1 MTASRSSGRDP
12 YTVNDDSTIGAWRAI
27 TQAHRENNT
36 LVAGLGGDKD
46 GLTQL
51 RTNPHWV
58 AEGDVFVY
66 FWGEYLMAMG
76 VAMLQ
81 GAKPPALTISPQTV
95 LTKENISRYYKPGM
109 FTAKVLPRLPA
120 VDRYLAKPGIL
131 QKFHNIEGL

>member
-1 MTASRSSGRDP
+1 
-12 YTVNDDSTIGAWRAI
+12 
-27 TQAHRENNT
+27 
-36 LVAGLGGDKD
+36 
-46 GLTQL
+46 
-51 RTNPHWV
+51 V

-95 LTKENISRYYKPGM
+95 LTKENISRYYTPGM